1 MAANDLRQESSF
13 DIELGP
19 RFMAGLHESAEVWLP
34 MNTSSTRTCVVA
46 DDEPAVRALLIR
58 ALTRANF
65 EVFAASGGREAA
77 DLLAIH
83 PCDLFVTDLAMPG
96 GEGIET
102 IRIVRKQYPA
112 LKILAISGAFGE
124 DMLRTAELLG
134 ADASLSKPFTAEV
147 LIATVNG
154 LVEPVKE

>member
-1 MAANDLRQESSF
+1 
-13 DIELGP
+13 
-19 RFMAGLHESAEVWLP
+19 MAGLHESAEVWLP

-58 ALTRANF
+58 VLTRANF

-83 PCDLFVTDLAMPG
+83 RCDLFVTDLAMPG

-102 IRIVRKQYPA
+102 IRIVRKRYPA